1 MIFRAGARDLRKART
16 RGDTSTARDWGRFRG
31 RQERGGESGAGGE
44 GLQNDVAMLTYTGRA
59 EAEWIRAEGDSTR
72 DVGEMGMVQREG
84 TVAAAVGDGRSESVR
99 RGSARRKREE
109 EDVNSDSGGGRRSGS
124 YRVRGTGCPVVHA
137 RPAAKVAA
145 AVLV

>member
-1 MIFRAGARDLRKART
+1 M
-16 RGDTSTARDWGRFRG
+16 
-31 RQERGGESGAGGE
+31 
-44 GLQNDVAMLTYTGRA
+44 AMLTYTGRA

-124 YRVRGTGCPVVHA
+124 YRARGLGCPVVHA

>member
-1 MIFRAGARDLRKART
+1 M
-16 RGDTSTARDWGRFRG
+16 
-31 RQERGGESGAGGE
+31 
-44 GLQNDVAMLTYTGRA
+44 AMLTYTGRA

-109 EDVNSDSGGGRRSGS
+109 EDVNSDSGGSRRRCS
-124 YRVRGTGCPVVHA
+124 A
-137 RPAAKVAA
+137 RPRAG
-145 AVLV
+145 AVEREEPDVQSSTRAQLPKSLLRYSCSVTVRCGSRACMRVCM